1 MRSRPIVAILMALF
15 ILMPVNGTG
24 ASSMQ
29 SEEPADPKQ
38 PSENATTMYL
48 YHDGYAEAWTHF
60 ANNDTMSTAEGEFRE
75 EKDNG
80 VIDIKLRFIMKPEL
94 QPRLNL
100 TIGGEAR
107 GTLRLDLGGDWENG
121 GDGNCNNDCEN
132 MNITI
137 YRGPNIV
144 HKQQMT
150 GLQQGNQSYPF
161 MFTVPEDQAVWDG
174 RDDNP
179 VIEITMKLKGDRTNV
194 AGTGGLLVQGT
205 PAHFALIL
213 GMESR
218 LDLPIDPETWTES
231 FQAGEDGYSDPE
243 DTPGFTF
250 VAGAAALSMAF
261 FYNVRRHDEQSIEQ

>member
-1 MRSRPIVAILMALF
+1 MRSRPIVAIVLAFCL
-15 ILMPVNGTG
+15 LLPVQGTG

-29 SEEPADPKQ
+29 DEQPPDPKQ
-38 PSENATTMYL
+38 PNENSSTMYL

-60 ANNDTMSTAEGEFRE
+60 ANNDTMSTADGEYRE

-94 QPRLNL
+94 VPRLNL
-100 TIGGEAR
+100 TVGGEAR

-137 YRGPNIV
+137 YHGPNII
-144 HKQQMT
+144 HKQQLT
-150 GLQQGNQSYPF
+150 GLQEGNQSYPF
-161 MFTVPEDQAVWDG
+161 MFTIPEDHAVWDG

-179 VIEITMKLKGDRTNV
+179 VIEITMKLKGDRSNV
-194 AGTGGLLVQGT
+194 GPGGILVQGT

-218 LDLPIDPETWTES
+218 LDLPIDPETWTDS
-231 FQAGEDGYSDPE
+231 FQAGEDGLKEPE

-261 FYNVRRHDEQSIEQ
+261 FYNVRREEETSLDE

>member
-1 MRSRPIVAILMALF
+1 MRSRSTLAL
-15 ILMPVNGTG
+15 LLALCLLLPVHGTG

-29 SEEPADPKQ
+29 SEEEPADPKQ
-38 PSENATTMYL
+38 PSENSTTMYL

-60 ANNDTMSTAEGEFRE
+60 ADNDTMSTAEGEYRE

-94 QPRLNL
+94 KPRLNL
-100 TIGGEAR
+100 TVGGEAR
-107 GTLRLDLGGDWENG
+107 GTLRLDLGGDWEDG

-179 VIEITMKLKGDRTNV
+179 VIEITMKLKGDRTNT
-194 AGTGGLLVQGT
+194 AIPEIVQGN

-231 FQAGEDGYSDPE
+231 FQAGEDGYSEPE
-243 DTPGFTF
+243 NTPGFTF
-250 VAGAAALSMAF
+250 VAGATALSMAF
-261 FYNVRRHDEQSIEQ
+261 FYNIKREEDFIR